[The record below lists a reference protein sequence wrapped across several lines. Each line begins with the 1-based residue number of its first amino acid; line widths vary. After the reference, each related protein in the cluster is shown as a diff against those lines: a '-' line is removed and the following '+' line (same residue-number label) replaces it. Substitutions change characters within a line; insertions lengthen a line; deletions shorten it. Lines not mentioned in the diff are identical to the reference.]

1 MRRTGLLF
9 LSILLIA
16 ALAACGGG
24 TPTPAAPA
32 GGDSPPPAEPAA
44 PALPALSQSVT
55 SNNGVTVSYPE
66 GWLDPV
72 ATVGVFLYNNAD
84 GQSTMNF
91 MRSRPGGLAFQINVQ
106 PNSSN
111 QTPEEFFDFM
121 FGNLASGMSI
131 TLGEKQAVTLGDV
144 EGLKASGANA
154 DAASRI
160 AIFVAIKPVSDAAYA
175 TMVVYL
181 EPDEIETHTPLMEAI
196 LASVTYTAP

>member
-9 LSILLIA
+9 LSMLLVA

-32 GGDSPPPAEPAA
+32 GGDSPPPAAPVA

-55 SNNGVTVSYPE
+55 SNNGVSVSYPE

-131 TLGEKQAVTLGDV
+131 TLGEKQAVTLGDAA
-144 EGLKASGANA
+144 GLKASGANT

-160 AIFVAIKPVSDAAYA
+160 AIFVAIKPVSDTHYA

-196 LASVTYTAP
+196 LASVTYAP

>member
-1 MRRTGLLF
+1 MRRTGMLF

-55 SNNGVTVSYPE
+55 SNNGVSVSYPE

-106 PNSSN
+106 PNSTN

-121 FGNLASGMSI
+121 FGNLASGMGI

-144 EGLKASGANA
+144 AGLKASGANT
-154 DAASRI
+154 DAASEI

-196 LASVTYTAP
+196 LASVTYTP